1 MPWGILIGAVRR
13 YLRYHELAIHI
24 GQLDEHVL
32 FDIGCTRSELYAE
45 AWERA
50 SCTTPRLP
58 EIAAAHRKEARDTT
72 RASARWCEDRA

>member
-13 YLRYHELAIHI
+13 YLRYRELAIHI

-45 AWERA
+45 AW
-50 SCTTPRLP
+50 
-58 EIAAAHRKEARDTT
+58 
-72 RASARWCEDRA
+72 DRAEHGTRR